1 MASRP
6 QNRGREDER
15 RLSIR
20 TLVIASV
27 ASATAAVVTSHFWTQ
42 GTPIAAAVTPVL
54 VTLVNELLHRP
65 TEKIAER
72 LTPDREAPG
81 RAAPMRRAREGV
93 STRPPGDPGRAEPP
107 VPTGPTPVE
116 PPAKEAGPVPVNVYK
131 QPAPQRRRIAIGAVL
146 ATGALAFA
154 IAAAALTVPELIAGQ
169 SIGKSDRK
177 STYFGGHHRKKSE
190 QPQEQQTTPT
200 ETQTQ
205 TQTTDTQPK
214 DKKKEST
221 TPSEDKQK
229 TTTQKTTTSTQPQ
242 SQPGK

>member
-1 MASRP
+1 MASPPR
-6 QNRGREDER
+6 NRGREDER

-20 TLVIASV
+20 TLVIASA
-27 ASATAAVVTSHFWTQ
+27 ASATAAVITSQFWAS

-54 VTLVNELLHRP
+54 VSLVSEMLHRP

-72 LTPDREAPG
+72 LTVDAPVG
-81 RAAPMRRAREGV
+81 RARQPAMRRGGHQGREV
-93 STRPPGDPGRAEPP
+93 PP
-107 VPTGPTPVE
+107 VPTDRTPVE
-116 PPAKEAGPVPVNVYK
+116 PPPVDTGPVPVNVYR
-131 QPAPQRRRIAIGAVL
+131 QPGGGKRRRIAVGVVVTTA
-146 ATGALAFA
+146 ALAFA
-154 IAAAALTVPELIAGQ
+154 IAAVALTVPELIAGQ

-190 QPQEQQTTPT
+190 EQPQDQQTTPT

-205 TQTTDTQPK
+205 STQTTPE
-214 DKKKEST
+214 DKNKEST

-229 TTTQKTTTSTQPQ
+229 TTTQKTTTQKTTPQ